1 MKKIK
6 VLIESDKIEE
16 RIKELASQI
25 MQDYNDENILILCVL
40 KGGMFFTV
48 DLTKHIKNK
57 VEFEFIK
64 LSSYGD
70 ARVSSGKVEIQ
81 QNIAGKIE
89 GKNVLVVEDIIDTG
103 ITMNF
108 LKEYLKSFGPKS
120 VKIATFLN
128 KPERRKV
135 DVEIDYIGFDV
146 PNKFIVGYGL
156 DVEENYRNLPY
167 VGYVE

>member
-1 MKKIK
+1 MDYSSVPKRSSM
-6 VLIESDKIEE
+6 IECCFSSFGI
-16 RIKELASQI
+16 S
-25 MQDYNDENILILCVL
+25 
-40 KGGMFFTV
+40 
-48 DLTKHIKNK
+48 
-57 VEFEFIK
+57 FIK

-89 GKNVLVVEDIIDTG
+89 GKNVLIVEDIIDTG

-108 LKEYLKSFGPKS
+108 LKDYLKSFGPKS

-135 DVEIDYIGFDV
+135 DVKIDYIGFDV

-167 VGYVE
+167 IGYVE

>member
-1 MKKIK
+1 MEEIK
-6 VLIESDKIEE
+6 VLIDSEKIKQ
-16 RIKELASQI
+16 RIKELANQI
-25 MQDYNDENILILCVL
+25 MKDYKDEEILILCVL

-48 DLTKHIKNK
+48 DLAKEIKNK

-108 LKEYLKSFGPKS
+108 LKDYLKSFGPKT

-128 KPERRKV
+128 KPERRKA

-167 VGYVE
+167 IGYVE

>member
-1 MKKIK
+1 MEEIK
-6 VLIESDKIEE
+6 VLIEPEKIDQRIEE
-16 RIKELASQI
+16 LAQQI
-25 MQDYNDENILILCVL
+25 MADYKNEEILVLCVL

-48 DLTKHIKNK
+48 DLTKKIKNK

-81 QNIAGKIE
+81 QNIAGKIK

-108 LKEYLKSFGPKS
+108 LKDYLKSFGPKS

-135 DVEIDYIGFDV
+135 DVKIDYIGFDV

-156 DVEENYRNLPY
+156 DIEEYYRNLPY

>member
-1 MKKIK
+1 MEDIK
-6 VLIESDKIEE
+6 VLIGTEE
-16 RIKELASQI
+16 IQDRIKKIAEQI
-25 MQDYNDENILILCVL
+25 MLDYKDEEILVLCVL

-48 DLTKHIKNK
+48 DLTKHITNK

-81 QNIAGKIE
+81 QNIAGKIK

-103 ITMNF
+103 ITMSF
-108 LKEYLKSFGPKS
+108 LKEYLKSFEPKS
-120 VKIATFLN
+120 VKIATLLN

-156 DVEENYRNLPY
+156 DVEEYYRNLPY